1 MGTKKLGRPKAF
13 DPETALDAAMRLF
26 WRKGYEGTTLTD
38 LTAAM
43 GIGRP
48 SLYAEFGCKESLFR
62 RALDRYTAGAAP
74 PEASSARESFET
86 FLRATAAGGAHP
98 EHPGCLLVTGGL
110 ACGDEAMGARE
121 ALTTIRNDFVR
132 AWRARFEAAQA
143 SGELPPDADPAAL
156 AAFTMAVANGMAV
169 LAVGG
174 ASAETLRGVAEA
186 AIRAWPESKFV
197 I

>member
-1 MGTKKLGRPKAF
+1 MGTKKFGRPKAF

-26 WRKGYEGTTLTD
+26 WRKGYEGASLADLTD
-38 LTAAM
+38 AM

-48 SLYAEFGCKESLFR
+48 SLYAEFGCKEGLFR
-62 RALDRYTAGAAP
+62 RALDHYAAGAEL
-74 PEASSARESFET
+74 PEASSAREAFEI

-110 ACGDEAMGARE
+110 TCGDEAVGARD
-121 ALTTIRNDFVR
+121 ALAAMRNGLVET
-132 AWRARFEAAQA
+132 WRARFAAAQA
-143 SGELPPDADPAAL
+143 LGELSPDADPAAL

-186 AIRAWPESKFV
+186 AIRAWPD
-197 I
+197 